1 MGDQTLFRD
10 PDIFEITHLPET
22 FNYRDAQVEDLAFA
36 LRPAVQGFSPLNTVL
51 RGPPGTGK
59 TTAVRRLFAE
69 VRETTQRVVPVL
81 VSCQTERTANAVY
94 SQIFLAVFGHMPPRS
109 GIANERILD
118 KVAGRLV
125 ERKAVLVVC
134 LDDANYLIPDGTLNR
149 VLAAILR
156 MHEAWPG
163 ARTGVFLTISDL
175 AVDLF
180 RVLNPATLSV
190 LHASD
195 VYFIPYNTAEIRE
208 ILSDRIGAGLYPGVV
223 PPAVLEYA
231 AERTYAYGDLRV
243 GLDMVK
249 RAALA
254 AEADARREVTAEDM
268 EKALQVSRHLHVATV
283 VRNLSPGERAVLN
296 AVLAVEG
303 EGRGEQPATAGAVY
317 ARLRE
322 RERIGYTTF
331 HERLRKLEHLHL
343 VDLAVRQEKGRTRV
357 IEVRE
362 GVEEVI
368 SGPVSAGSSGASL
381 KCPAGVCDDEKC
393 GYEGGRR

>member
-1 MGDQTLFRD
+1 MTHSLLMGDQTLFRD
-10 PDIFEITHLPET
+10 PDIFEITYLPEI

-51 RGPPGTGK
+51 MGPPGTGK

-69 VRETTQRVVPVL
+69 VRETTQRVVPAL

-94 SQIFLAVFGHMPPRS
+94 SQIFFAVFGHLPPRS
-109 GIANERILD
+109 GIANERILE
-118 KVAGRLV
+118 KVAGRLN

-175 AVDLF
+175 AADLF
-180 RVLNPATLSV
+180 RALNPATLSV
-190 LHASD
+190 LHASN
-195 VYFIPYNTAEIRE
+195 VYFMPYSEAEIRG
-208 ILSDRIGAGLYPGVV
+208 ILSDRIGVGLYPGVV
-223 PPAVLEYA
+223 PPAVLDYA
-231 AERTYAYGDLRV
+231 AERTYACGDLRV

-268 EKALQVSRHLHVATV
+268 AAALQVSRHLQVATV
-283 VRNLSPGERAVLN
+283 VRSLSPGERAVLD
-296 AVLAVEG
+296 AVLAVEE

-317 ARLRE
+317 ARLCG
-322 RERIGYTTF
+322 RERIGYSTF
-331 HERLRKLEHLHL
+331 HERLGKLEFLRL
-343 VDLAVRQEKGRTRV
+343 LDLEVRQEKVRTRE
-357 IEVRE
+357 IFVRE
-362 GVEEVI
+362 GVEEMV
-368 SGPVSAGSSGASL
+368 GPGAG
-381 KCPAGVCDDEKC
+381 CPPAGVAEK
-393 GYEGGRR
+393 GSR